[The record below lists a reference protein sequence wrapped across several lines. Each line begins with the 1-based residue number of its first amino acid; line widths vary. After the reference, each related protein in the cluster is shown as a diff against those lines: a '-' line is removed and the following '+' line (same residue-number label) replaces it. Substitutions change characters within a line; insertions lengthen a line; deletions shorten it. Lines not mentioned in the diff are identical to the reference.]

1 MTVPYIKVSYFYRVA
16 VHRIK
21 DGDTVEM
28 IFDLGFRAALVVTV
42 RLKGVDAPETWRPQS
57 EKERAAGQAV
67 TAYLTK
73 LLTDNATNLYCQSE
87 SIDLYGR
94 SLGVLYYSENGAM
107 MNINEL
113 LNKFMIDN
121 HMTQAEARLP

>member
-1 MTVPYIKVSYFYRVA
+1 MKVSYFYRVA

-28 IFDLGFRAALVVTV
+28 IFDLGFRAALAVTV
-42 RLKGVDAPETWRPQS
+42 RLKDVDAPETWRPQT
-57 EKERAAGQAV
+57 EKERLAGQAV

-73 LLTDNATNLYCQSE
+73 MLTDHATELYCQSE

-94 SLGVLYYSENGAM
+94 SLGILYYSENGVM
-107 MNINEL
+107 ININDL
-113 LNKFMIDN
+113 LNRFMIDN
-121 HMTQAEARLP
+121 HLTQAEARLP